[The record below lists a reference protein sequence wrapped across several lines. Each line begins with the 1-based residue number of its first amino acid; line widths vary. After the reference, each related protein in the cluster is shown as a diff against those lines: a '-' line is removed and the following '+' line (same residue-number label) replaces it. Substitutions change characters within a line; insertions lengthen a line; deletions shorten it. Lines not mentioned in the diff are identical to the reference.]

1 MSAIAQGVQDLFETY
16 AKRLGGSARLGIYG
30 VLLAPNGEKRADVE
44 FNQYERFPMAS
55 VVKVPLAMLVASQV
69 ANGSLS
75 LDEEITIQSRAA
87 SPGLM
92 ANPVDRLYFLPFD
105 AVRTYSVEQL
115 TGFML
120 RNSDNTATD
129 ALLHRLGGTAAL
141 TEFLVHELHVDGI
154 CLERTMH
161 ELLTHYYSLDRCDVR
176 DPHQN
181 MWRRIGRIVGNIR
194 QMTSPYV
201 CRLNP
206 EEHLV
211 DSGEDTSTPRAIAEV
226 LKRLLISPKY
236 ALVYSHMQHCA
247 TNKRRIAEGLRQ
259 HRPIIKSFGHKTGS
273 IGAIANDVGI
283 IHFNSGHSAVIAV
296 LTCLSSA
303 RMPVRDEQIAG
314 VTCAI
319 IRQWKKE
326 YLLET
331 PSRLES

>member
-1 MSAIAQGVQDLFETY
+1 
-16 AKRLGGSARLGIYG
+16 
-30 VLLAPNGEKRADVE
+30 
-44 FNQYERFPMAS
+44 
-55 VVKVPLAMLVASQV
+55 
-69 ANGSLS
+69 
-75 LDEEITIQSRAA
+75 
-87 SPGLM
+87 M

-141 TEFLVHELHVDGI
+141 TEFLVHQLHVDGI
-154 CLERTMH
+154 CVERTMH

-319 IRQWKKE
+319 IRQWRKE

-331 PSRLES
+331 ASR

>member
-16 AKRLGGSARLGIYG
+16 GKRLGGSARLGIYG

-69 ANGSLS
+69 ANDSLS

-129 ALLHRLGGTAAL
+129 ALFHLLGGTPAL
-141 TEFLVHELHVDGI
+141 KEFLVHELHVDEI
-154 CLERTMH
+154 CVERTMD
-161 ELLTHYYSLDRCDVR
+161 ELLTYYYGLHRYDVR
-176 DPHQN
+176 GPDQGMRH
-181 MWRRIGRIVGNIR
+181 RIGRIVGNIGR
-194 QMTSPYV
+194 MTSPYV

-211 DSGEDTSTPRAIAEV
+211 YPFNPTINPKMITAILFTP
-226 LKRLLISPKY
+226 LL
-236 ALVYSHMQHCA
+236 L
-247 TNKRRIAEGLRQ
+247 
-259 HRPIIKSFGHKTGS
+259 
-273 IGAIANDVGI
+273 
-283 IHFNSGHSAVIAV
+283 
-296 LTCLSSA
+296 
-303 RMPVRDEQIAG
+303 
-314 VTCAI
+314 
-319 IRQWKKE
+319 
-326 YLLET
+326 
-331 PSRLES
+331 

>member
-1 MSAIAQGVQDLFETY
+1 MNVCYCSRSSRPFRNLRDTTGRKGKTRHLWSAARSKWGEARRCGVQPVRAFSD
-16 AKRLGGSARLGIYG
+16 
-30 VLLAPNGEKRADVE
+30 GERCQSPTGDVGRISSRE
-44 FNQYERFPMAS
+44 W
-55 VVKVPLAMLVASQV
+55 LI
-69 ANGSLS
+69 S

-120 RNSDNTATD
+120 RYSDNTATD

-141 TEFLVHELHVDGI
+141 TEFLVHQLHVDGI
-154 CLERTMH
+154 CVERTMH
-161 ELLTHYYSLDRCDVR
+161 ELLTYYYGLHRYDVR
-176 DPHQN
+176 GPDQGMRH
-181 MWRRIGRIVGNIR
+181 RIGRIVGNIR
-194 QMTSPYV
+194 RMKSPYV
-201 CRLNP
+201 CRLNA
-206 EEHLV
+206 EENLV
-211 DSGEDTSTPRAIAEV
+211 DSGEDTCTPRAIADV
-226 LKRLLISPKY
+226 LTRLMMNPKY

-247 TNKRRIAEGLRQ
+247 TNKRRVAEGLRE
-259 HRPIIKSFGHKTGS
+259 HRPRIKSFGHKTGS

-319 IRQWKKE
+319 IRQW
-326 YLLET
+326 
-331 PSRLES
+331 

>member
-55 VVKVPLAMLVASQV
+55 VVKVALAMLVASQV
-69 ANGSLS
+69 ANDSLS

-129 ALLHRLGGTAAL
+129 ALLPRLGGTAAL

-154 CLERTMH
+154 C
-161 ELLTHYYSLDRCDVR
+161 V
-176 DPHQN
+176 
-181 MWRRIGRIVGNIR
+181 
-194 QMTSPYV
+194 
-201 CRLNP
+201 
-206 EEHLV
+206 
-211 DSGEDTSTPRAIAEV
+211 
-226 LKRLLISPKY
+226 
-236 ALVYSHMQHCA
+236 
-247 TNKRRIAEGLRQ
+247 
-259 HRPIIKSFGHKTGS
+259 
-273 IGAIANDVGI
+273 
-283 IHFNSGHSAVIAV
+283 
-296 LTCLSSA
+296 
-303 RMPVRDEQIAG
+303 
-314 VTCAI
+314 
-319 IRQWKKE
+319 
-326 YLLET
+326 
-331 PSRLES
+331 

>member
-16 AKRLGGSARLGIYG
+16 GKRLGGSARLGIYG
-30 VLLAPNGEKRADVE
+30 VLLAPNGEKHADVE

-129 ALLHRLGGTAAL
+129 ALLHRLGGTSAL
-141 TEFLVHELHVDGI
+141 TEFLVHQLHVDGI
-154 CLERTMH
+154 CVERTMD
-161 ELLTHYYSLDRCDVR
+161 ELLTYYYGLHRYDVR
-176 DPHQN
+176 GPDQGI
-181 MWRRIGRIVGNIR
+181 RIGRIVENVSR
-194 QMTSPYV
+194 MSPPYV
-201 CRLNP
+201 CRLNA

-211 DSGEDTSTPRAIAEV
+211 DSGEDTCTPRAIADV
-226 LKRLLISPKY
+226 LTRLMMNPKY

-247 TNKRRIAEGLRQ
+247 TNKRRIADGLREHQ
-259 HRPIIKSFGHKTGS
+259 PRFKSFGHKTGS

-283 IHFNSGHSAVIAV
+283 IHFNNGHSAVIAV

-303 RMPVRDEQIAG
+303 RMPVRDEQIAR
-314 VTCAI
+314 VTYAI
-319 IRQWKKE
+319 VRQWRKE

-331 PSRLES
+331 ASRLES

>member
-1 MSAIAQGVQDLFETY
+1 
-16 AKRLGGSARLGIYG
+16 
-30 VLLAPNGEKRADVE
+30 
-44 FNQYERFPMAS
+44 
-55 VVKVPLAMLVASQV
+55 
-69 ANGSLS
+69 
-75 LDEEITIQSRAA
+75 
-87 SPGLM
+87 
-92 ANPVDRLYFLPFD
+92 
-105 AVRTYSVEQL
+105 
-115 TGFML
+115 
-120 RNSDNTATD
+120 
-129 ALLHRLGGTAAL
+129 
-141 TEFLVHELHVDGI
+141 
-154 CLERTMH
+154 
-161 ELLTHYYSLDRCDVR
+161 VR

-331 PSRLES
+331 ASR